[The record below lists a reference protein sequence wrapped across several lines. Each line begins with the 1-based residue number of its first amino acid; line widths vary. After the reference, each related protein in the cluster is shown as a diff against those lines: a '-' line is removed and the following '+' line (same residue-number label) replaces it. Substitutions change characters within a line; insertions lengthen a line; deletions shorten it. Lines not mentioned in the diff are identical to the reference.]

1 MKIEEVNFDKV
12 QALIP
17 KLFEVNEE
25 SYENKL
31 MEHASIYTTFSI
43 LSSEAIKLM
52 GRAEINLDKIIATK
66 TKEAKISSSKK
77 LTVVDVNSIINADD
91 EVVEAKT
98 LLGDLTHK
106 VNLLKGI
113 LKGLEHQK
121 DCLVQIS
128 ANKRK
133 EKDLYIT

>member
-1 MKIEEVNFDKV
+1 MKIEEVDFEKI

-17 KLFEVNEE
+17 KLFDIDEE
-25 SYENKL
+25 SYELKL
-31 MEHASIYTTFSI
+31 RDHASIYTTFSI

-52 GRAEINLDKIIATK
+52 GRAEISLDKIVATK
-66 TKEAKISSSKK
+66 TKYAKVSSSKK
-77 LTVVDVNSIINADD
+77 LTVVDVNAIIDADD
-91 EVVEAKT
+91 EVVEAKIS
-98 LLGDLTHK
+98 LGDMTYK

-113 LKGLEHQK
+113 LRGLEHQK